1 MKTQTFIPLLT
12 VTLGLAAIG
21 AYTTLTKAGVASDGP
36 PTATPY
42 AAPAPGETVPSARV
56 NVTALGSNLEFLGDK
71 PTLAGHPLLTE
82 FWATWCPPCRASIA
96 HLNDLN
102 KKYHALGLEIVGI
115 SGEDKTA
122 VERFRSGTLMNYS
135 VALDKDQALAN
146 EFQVET
152 IPHAWLMDKD
162 GRVIWSGHPM
172 ELDEQTIT
180 RVLPGHPQT

>member
-1 MKTQTFIPLLT
+1 
-12 VTLGLAAIG
+12 VAAGLAA
-21 AYTTLTKAGVASDGP
+21 AGPIAALAQTGPAADGFVK
-36 PTATPY
+36 TSAN
-42 AAPAPGETVPSARV
+42 AAAVSADTEPSAHV
-56 NVTALGSNLEFLGDK
+56 NVKALAANLEFLGDK
-71 PTLAGHPLLTE
+71 PALTDHPLLIE

-115 SGEDKTA
+115 SGEDKT
-122 VERFRSGTLMNYS
+122 VVQRFRSGTLMNYS

-180 RVLPGHPQT
+180 RVLPGDPQT